1 MHLPVIP
8 VLRPHIKGDDTS
20 SSCLF
25 FIICALMNFC
35 CFSTITAI
43 WRWKDATVLLRL
55 LSQNRVC
62 LQTFHTNKKKEGI
75 CFSLL
80 IFGALQELVAA
91 SPNQRNWKGISIA
104 IFVIVAIL
112 ASVAISVYIMTPEE
126 EEPRVSGSR
135 FGIEHILDQRFSPQ
149 GFNGSWISGTI
160 VGYMLYI
167 VVYKIL

>member
-35 CFSTITAI
+35 CYSTITAI

-62 LQTFHTNKKKEGI
+62 LQTFHTNKKRRHLLFI
-75 CFSLL
+75 AYFWCFAGVGGGESQSAQLERHKYRHFCHRGHL
-80 IFGALQELVAA
+80 SQRGHFGLHHD
-91 SPNQRNWKGISIA
+91 PWRGGTKG
-104 IFVIVAIL
+104 
-112 ASVAISVYIMTPEE
+112 
-126 EEPRVSGSR
+126 
-135 FGIEHILDQRFSPQ
+135 FGF
-149 GFNGSWISGTI
+149 
-160 VGYMLYI
+160 
-167 VVYKIL
+167 KIWYWAYFRPTV